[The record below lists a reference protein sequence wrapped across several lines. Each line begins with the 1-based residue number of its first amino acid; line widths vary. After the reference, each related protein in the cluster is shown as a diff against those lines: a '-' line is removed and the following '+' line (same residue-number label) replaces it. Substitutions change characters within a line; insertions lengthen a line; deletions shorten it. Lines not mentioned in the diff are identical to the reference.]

1 MKGLLFDTLPL
12 DLLINKSKYYLNKKY
27 EYYFSKMPDNIR
39 KTFNGTA
46 FSSIE
51 SKSKNLEIKDL
62 PISWYCLNV
71 LQSLSMEKPR
81 EDRIHFIKNVF
92 KQTDLGDNDIDFLT
106 YDFSSNE
113 FRYKIPINLN
123 KKLNLNFGS
132 ISTLESIQEYEK
144 WEIEFIKALEIVR
157 SINPKLIRNLNLLV
171 KNILVTKSSEG
182 SHSSMSPKSIV
193 GTIYLPDVKDSTL
206 IAECFIHECL
216 HQYLYRI
223 EFAGSLFNNNDGTD
237 ELYYSPW
244 KDEPRPL
251 IMVLH
256 GAFVFTGVILYY
268 FELYKKK
275 LPKKHLIKFKNRMV
289 FRNGQVRIALKVLL
303 HTKKNTD
310 LGKKIIE
317 TLEDKLLEINN
328 SNVFAGDNEID
339 SVLDH
344 FNKFCSK
351 NFKHVS
357 IK

>member
-12 DLLINKSKYYLNKKY
+12 DLLINKSKYYLNKKF
-27 EYYFSKMPDNIR
+27 EYYLSIMPDNIR
-39 KTFNGTA
+39 KTFKGTT

-51 SKSKNLEIKDL
+51 LKSKKLEIKDL

-71 LQSLSMEKPR
+71 LQSLSVEKPR
-81 EDRIHFIKNVF
+81 KDKIHFIKNVF
-92 KQTDLGDNDIDFLT
+92 QQTDLGNNVINFLT

-132 ISTLESIQEYEK
+132 ISTLETIQEYEK

-157 SINPKLIRNLNLLV
+157 SINPTLTQDLNLLV
-171 KNILVTKSSEG
+171 KNILVIKSSEG
-182 SHSSMSPKSIV
+182 SHNSMSPKSLV

-216 HQYLYRI
+216 HQYLYRV
-223 EFAGSLFNNNDGTD
+223 EFAGSLFNNNDGID

-256 GAFVFTGVILYY
+256 GAFVFTGVLLYY

-275 LPKKHLIKFKNRMV
+275 LPKKHLIKFKDRMV
-289 FRNGQVRIALKVLL
+289 FRNSQIRIALKVLL